1 MGAIRLIKV
10 VMLMSVSDSMFSPRE
25 REAIILGV
33 IVGIT
38 AFVMQTMLAES
49 PLWLHGLVIILA
61 SSIISGIATFIK

>member
-10 VMLMSVSDSMFSPRE
+10 VMLMSVSDRMFSPRE

-38 AFVMQTMLAES
+38 AFAMQTMLAES

>member
-1 MGAIRLIKV
+1 
-10 VMLMSVSDSMFSPRE
+10 MFSPRE

-38 AFVMQTMLAES
+38 AFAMQTMLAES

>member
-25 REAIILGV
+25 REAIILSV

-38 AFVMQTMLAES
+38 AFAMQTMLAES

>member
-38 AFVMQTMLAES
+38 AFAMQTMLAES
-49 PLWLHGLVIILA
+49 PLWLHGLAIILA
-61 SSIISGIATFIK
+61 GSIISGIATFIK

>member
-38 AFVMQTMLAES
+38 AFAMQMMLAES